1 MMRDG
6 SYFHIRFKDGKML
19 FRHPGDADYFRR
31 FCERFSGERGYI
43 YIAPGEMEKSVQQLR
58 FLHGP
63 LIDAFVRLTGNADR
77 QAIKDYLKENFLDR
91 DEPDEIPSLRNIS
104 VGRMA
109 KLIQRSKDHLFDEGG
124 YLEEYENRE
133 FEAVTKMED

>member
-1 MMRDG
+1 MVRDG
-6 SYFHIRFKDGKML
+6 VYFRVRFKGGKML
-19 FRHPGDADYFRR
+19 FRHPGDAAYFRR

-109 KLIQRSKDHLFDEGG
+109 KLIQRSKVHLFDEGG